1 MTASHTAL
9 STSTPLPGGVD
20 LSRYEAPSL
29 PSTNDAAALRP
40 VLQAAYASSA
50 YLGARLTNLG
60 LLETYGKNAWLV
72 ANSQLED
79 ILRELEKEVAAA
91 RAEVEDVERERRMVQ
106 ESGRGEMEGLE
117 REWRERVGRVVE
129 TQAAAEG
136 LRREILE
143 RRRGAV

>member
-1 MTASHTAL
+1 M
-9 STSTPLPGGVD
+9 
-20 LSRYEAPSL
+20 
-29 PSTNDAAALRP
+29 
-40 VLQAAYASSA
+40 LQAAYASSA

-72 ANSQLED
+72 ANAQLED

-136 LRREILE
+136 LRRKILE